1 MAKENAVI
9 GMYSATTGD
18 AAATIDVP
26 DDGLLLGCFL
36 HVEGTLNADA
46 EECEA
51 SVEFGSVNTR
61 TTNDTRSLLAFVQ
74 AKMGLLTSGAGSNVG
89 SQWFSY
95 GDGIVVFGGERIY
108 LHTAGAGSTLVN
120 ARALLV
126 FSFAQFKARRR

>member
-9 GMYSATTGD
+9 GLYTATTGD

-26 DDGLLLGCFL
+26 DDGLLLRCFV
-36 HVEGTLNADA
+36 HIEGTLNADA

-74 AKMGLLTSGAGSNVG
+74 AKMGLLTSGAASNVG
-89 SQWFSY
+89 SSMFDY

-108 LHTAGAGSTLVN
+108 LHTGATGGQLVN